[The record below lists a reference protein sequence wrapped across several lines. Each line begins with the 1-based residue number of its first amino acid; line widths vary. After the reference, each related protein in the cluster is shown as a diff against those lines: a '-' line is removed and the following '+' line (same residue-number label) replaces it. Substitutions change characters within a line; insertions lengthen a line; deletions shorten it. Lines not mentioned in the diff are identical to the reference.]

1 MARGEKQLNS
11 LSIKVENKNVQK
23 SGCMKKRECL
33 KVKLLISPSD
43 FNASIYTHNMEAGL
57 FDYRKYSLGY

>member
-11 LSIKVENKNVQK
+11 LSIKVENKNAQK

-33 KVKLLISPSD
+33 KVKLLNFS
-43 FNASIYTHNMEAGL
+43 
-57 FDYRKYSLGY
+57 